1 MEVSEDVTD
10 WSNKLING
18 ASVEEGMAVTEME
31 VAVHDV
37 AGVIGEG
44 SSSSGLRKPTECT
57 SDACGNVDVGQSNV
71 NSGENRGKG
80 VTPRTYV
87 AASMGNPWKKP
98 DHVPILHPEDFNAI
112 SGDGI
117 SIDLNLDRVRANMEM
132 LDRAVVGKI
141 LGRRASFFLL
151 KSEIQ
156 RQWGRNEVLRGGPW
170 FIGGNLV
177 GLDRWTPNFSPAS
190 MEGLSSP
197 VWIRLPNLPLQYWD
211 ERNIA
216 RIATKIGTPLWIDAL
231 TANWGRREYARVCV
245 RMNLANKLQAGVWVN
260 GWNGRFYQKV
270 EYEGIGVM
278 CFGCG
283 KIGHRRDHCP
293 LKDGGHADVGTRKTG
308 EQLKQNEPMVKNTEQ
323 SSARIERT
331 EKVQT
336 RTAIHPVVKIEGGGH
351 SKGGDSRIVDG
362 GKDGKQGA
370 IVGPS
375 TGKECTQESD
385 DELGPWI
392 QVPPR
397 RRRSARP
404 TGRNFVGNS
413 NRQLQGN
420 PKQIGLGKV
429 DAPQSTLKPTHKQSR
444 MGFKKPLP
452 FTACMPPP
460 LPKTN
465 RFKFMKELS
474 QLGPITEFSRKRRK
488 EMIDI
493 TNGGEDSPIDSGG
506 GDASPFVF

>member
-1 MEVSEDVTD
+1 
-10 WSNKLING
+10 
-18 ASVEEGMAVTEME
+18 
-31 VAVHDV
+31 
-37 AGVIGEG
+37 
-44 SSSSGLRKPTECT
+44 
-57 SDACGNVDVGQSNV
+57 
-71 NSGENRGKG
+71 
-80 VTPRTYV
+80 
-87 AASMGNPWKKP
+87 
-98 DHVPILHPEDFNAI
+98 
-112 SGDGI
+112 
-117 SIDLNLDRVRANMEM
+117 MEM

-156 RQWGRNEVLRGGPW
+156 RQWGRFGEFQLTSLGADCFICIFISVEARNEVLRGGPW

-177 GLDRWTPNFSPAS
+177 GLDRWTTNFSPAS

-197 VWIRLPNLPLQYWD
+197 VWIRLPNFPLQYWD
-211 ERNIA
+211 ECNIA

-245 RMNLANKLQAGVWVN
+245 RMNMANKLQVGVWVK

-270 EYEGIGVM
+270 EYEGIGIM

-293 LKDGGHADVGTRKTG
+293 LKDGGHGDGGMRKAG
-308 EQLKQNEPMVKNTEQ
+308 EQLKQNEPTVKNPEQ
-323 SSARIERT
+323 SSGRIERA
-331 EKVQT
+331 E
-336 RTAIHPVVKIEGGGH
+336 
-351 SKGGDSRIVDG
+351 
-362 GKDGKQGA
+362 
-370 IVGPS
+370 
-375 TGKECTQESD
+375 KECDQEN
-385 DELGPWI
+385 DEEVGPWI

-397 RRRSARP
+397 RRRNMRP
-404 TGRNFVGNS
+404 SGRNFVGNN

-420 PKQIGLGKV
+420 LKQVDLGKV
-429 DAPQSTLKPTHKQSR
+429 EAPQSTLRPTHKQSK

-452 FTACMPPP
+452 FTAGMPPP

-474 QLGPITEFSRKRRK
+474 QLGPITESSRKRRK
-488 EMIDI
+488 ELTDI
-493 TNGGEDSPIDSGG
+493 TNGGEDSPIDYGG